1 MPAVRPDRIGVGPFA
16 AGIFMF
22 VGKAKYCGD
31 AGERGRQCGRQLP
44 VDRIDRLTR
53 GPATISCF

>member
-22 VGKAKYCGD
+22 VGKAKHRGD
-31 AGERGRQCGRQLP
+31 AGERGRRGRRQPLI
-44 VDRIDRLTR
+44 DRVDRLTR
-53 GPATISCF
+53 GPATIIRF